1 MCTGSLAAAAI
12 SSSSSL
18 SELLPI
24 AVQTVLIAFRL
35 GLCAL
40 DMRDRLETS
49 AEDRSQPWSVVV
61 ADIDTQT
68 AVATIKEFCDANVR
82 SPSEYLAS
90 FADHRVAGSFQNE
103 AALAHRNFGEEAHHQ
118 RRPAYSDE
126 IVRDASAGQAD
137 QEGHAH
143 LCACPQPSAIYI

>member
-40 DMRDRLETS
+40 AMRDRLETS

-61 ADIDTQT
+61 GDIDTQA
-68 AVATIKEFCDANVR
+68 AVAAIKEFCEANVR
-82 SPSEYLAS
+82 APSRHLLS
-90 FADHRVAGSFQNE
+90 FANHRVAGSFENK
-103 AALAHRNFGEEAHHQ
+103 AALAYRYFGKKAYHQ
-118 RRPAYSDE
+118 RRPQSSDK
-126 IVRDASAGQAD
+126 VV
-137 QEGHAH
+137 
-143 LCACPQPSAIYI
+143 

>member
-12 SSSSSL
+12 SSSTSL

-49 AEDRSQPWSVVV
+49 SEDRSQPWSVVV

-68 AVATIKEFCDANVR
+68 AVGVIKEFCEANVGYSFMEKR
-82 SPSEYLAS
+82 KIPLS
-90 FADHRVAGSFQNE
+90 FAK
-103 AALAHRNFGEEAHHQ
+103 
-118 RRPAYSDE
+118 P
-126 IVRDASAGQAD
+126 
-137 QEGHAH
+137 
-143 LCACPQPSAIYI
+143 

>member
-24 AVQTVLIAFRL
+24 AVQTVMVAFRL

-49 AEDRSQPWSVVV
+49 AEDRSQPWSMVV
-61 ADIDTQT
+61 ADIDTQA
-68 AVATIKEFCDANVR
+68 AVVAIKEFCDSNVC
-82 SPSEYLAS
+82 SLVP
-90 FADHRVAGSFQNE
+90 
-103 AALAHRNFGEEAHHQ
+103 
-118 RRPAYSDE
+118 
-126 IVRDASAGQAD
+126 
-137 QEGHAH
+137 
-143 LCACPQPSAIYI
+143 